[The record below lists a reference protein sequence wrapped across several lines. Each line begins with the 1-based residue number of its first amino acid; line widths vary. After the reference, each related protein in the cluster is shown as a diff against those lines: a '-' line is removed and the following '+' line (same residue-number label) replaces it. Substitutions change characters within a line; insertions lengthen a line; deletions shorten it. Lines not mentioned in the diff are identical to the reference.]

1 MRAIDLTLKL
11 LGIAD
16 VVCKWQAMMAR
27 LDKARRIKVARYA
40 LRIAASLAR
49 MSVALERLERDAADR
64 AARRSALRE
73 IGRLAGYMETIVTAL
88 RGHVD
93 GRRLAGVERR
103 LQGLAVDDIVSGTQP
118 EAAPRHIERIVAA
131 EGYMRAL
138 ADSLQT

>member
-11 LGIAD
+11 LGLAD
-16 VVCKWQAMMAR
+16 VFCKWQAMMAR

-40 LRIAASLAR
+40 LRIAESLAR
-49 MSVALERLERDAADR
+49 MAAALERLEADATDR
-64 AARRSALRE
+64 AARRGALRE
-73 IGRLAGYMETIVTAL
+73 VGRLAGYMETIVTAL

-93 GRRLAGVERR
+93 GRSLAGVERR
-103 LQGLAVDDIVSGTQP
+103 LQGLAIDDLISETPTAGP
-118 EAAPRHIERIVAA
+118 PRHIERVVAA

>member
-11 LGIAD
+11 LGLAD
-16 VVCKWQAMMAR
+16 VICKWQAMMAR
-27 LDKARRIKVARYA
+27 LDKSRRIKIARYA

-49 MSVALERLERDAADR
+49 MASALERLETDATDR
-64 AARRSALRE
+64 AARRGALRE
-73 IGRLAGYMETIVTAL
+73 VGRLAGYMETIVTAL

-103 LQGLAVDDIVSGTQP
+103 LQSLAVDDIVSD
-118 EAAPRHIERIVAA
+118 APTSARLGHIERVVAA

-138 ADSLQT
+138 ADSLRT